1 MSDEVNIV
9 IFATPYAEHAVYLA
23 VASGNVH

>member
-9 IFATPYAEHAVYLA
+9 KFTTPYAEHALY
-23 VASGNVH
+23 VAGTSGNVR